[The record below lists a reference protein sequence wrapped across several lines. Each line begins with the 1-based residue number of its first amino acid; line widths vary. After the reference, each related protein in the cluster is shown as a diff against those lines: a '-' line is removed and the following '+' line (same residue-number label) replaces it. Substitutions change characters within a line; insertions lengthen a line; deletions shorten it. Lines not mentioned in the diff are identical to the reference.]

1 MILIPYEKYQRLTSK
16 STSQQNAMDDVTEGG
31 GCKTPIEENTQI
43 GTTGSSGQALRQTS
57 ENEHFHLIRDKT
69 DLDHS
74 VTFYGYFQNIVY
86 CYIVFVRFKKMCK
99 LKKPIVF
106 VYMVYCVT
114 SP

>member
-1 MILIPYEKYQRLTSK
+1 MPYEKYQRLTSK

-57 ENEHFHLIRDKT
+57 ENEHFHLSRDKT

-74 VTFYGYFQNIVY
+74 VTFYGYFQNIMY